1 MKKLFLL
8 LFLTTLLV
16 VNGFSTNEETIEI
29 VFYKDVT
36 PPEAEALIIE
46 NAENEHFV
54 ILDVRTPSEFN
65 AGHIDGA
72 TNVNCNA
79 SDFEERM
86 KKFDKNDIFLL
97 YCASGGRS
105 SSALKKMKA
114 WGFTK
119 IYHLK
124 QGYNGWKRR

>member
-16 VNGFSTNEETIEI
+16 VNGFSTNEETVEI

-36 PPEAEALIIE
+36 PQEAEALIIE
-46 NAENEHFV
+46 NAENKHFI

-86 KKFDKNDIFLL
+86 KKFDKNNLYLL

-105 SSALKKMKA
+105 STVLKKMKT

>member
-1 MKKLFLL
+1 MKNIFLMFVFIAL
-8 LFLTTLLV
+8 LSV
-16 VNGFSTNEETIEI
+16 VGFSANEKEVDV
-29 VFYKDVT
+29 VFYTDVT

-79 SDFEERM
+79 SDFEEKMNR
-86 KKFDKNDIFLL
+86 FNKNDIFLL